1 MDSKIQLAN
10 EMASGAM
17 VGTGGGDSRRCSK
30 DIVFRVWIIGV
41 MSMCL
46 SKPLSFWRVFSPAFF
61 GAPVNFW
68 GVEVATIE
76 YVTRFGFIDAMVV
89 VLGPAQD
96 GCKAIVG
103 RTAEAA
109 REKGVGAGSC
119 STK

>member
-1 MDSKIQLAN
+1 MDLKIQLAN

-17 VGTGGGDSRRCSK
+17 VGTSGGDSRHCSK
-30 DIVFRVWIIGV
+30 DIVFRFWIVGV
-41 MSMCL
+41 TSMRL

-68 GVEVATIE
+68 GAKVATVE
-76 YVTRFGFIDAMVV
+76 YVIQFGFIDAMVM
-89 VLGPAQD
+89 VLGPALD
-96 GCKAIVG
+96 GCRAIVG